1 MKSLRIKLWVPVLLC
16 IWASQSSGPFPGLMA
31 EQPESVQFPETLWR
45 TNHIALARQDN
56 NLNVTTSGT
65 HIPIR
70 PHVNLNA
77 TINVGVKARTF
88 HDIDLSQTCRAD
100 ERIKVKGKREWRCRQ
115 DR

>member
-1 MKSLRIKLWVPVLLC
+1 MAGKHFIGAGAAFFAVMLI
-16 IWASQSSGPFPGLMA
+16 PGM
-31 EQPESVQFPETLWR
+31 
-45 TNHIALARQDN
+45 ALAN
-56 NLNVTTSGT
+56 NLNIHTGGT

-77 TINVGVKARTF
+77 TINVDVKARTF
-88 HDIDLSQTCRAD
+88 QDIDLSENCRPD

>member
-1 MKSLRIKLWVPVLLC
+1 MAGKSLIGAGAAFLLAALVP
-16 IWASQSSGPFPGLMA
+16 AMA
-31 EQPESVQFPETLWR
+31 E
-45 TNHIALARQDN
+45 AN